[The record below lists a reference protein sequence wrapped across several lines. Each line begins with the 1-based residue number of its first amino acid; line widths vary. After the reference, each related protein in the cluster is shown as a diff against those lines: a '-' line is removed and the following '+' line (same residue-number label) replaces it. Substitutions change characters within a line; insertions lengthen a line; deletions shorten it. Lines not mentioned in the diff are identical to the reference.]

1 MKKALPWAALVLAVL
16 WIIHDPANAAADVK
30 NFLSALTTFAS
41 HI

>member
-1 MKKALPWAALVLAVL
+1 VKKALTWAALILAVL
-16 WIIHDPANAAADVK
+16 WITRDPATAAADVK